1 MSSQINIGIAGTGW
15 IVEKVYIPL
24 ISQLDGLHLISFYEP
39 IEDRKKQAENQ
50 YQHRRYR
57 FFGNYDDFLQSN
69 IDCVIV
75 ATPNY
80 THQELSVKALEKGL
94 DVLCEKPAALSE
106 KEINCVI
113 EAAQKGNAVYMPGFV
128 NRFRHD
134 VKTVKDLIDSQ
145 KIGEVIDIEAGWL
158 RKGGIPRIGSWFT
171 KKERAGGG
179 VLFDLGSHILDICL
193 MLFGTSFKENE
204 VTLKSVYKKE
214 SQKNSAAWLENRK
227 SNDYSIMDVES
238 TVFAAVKAQSQ
249 YLRITLSWNAPVA
262 GDCTY
267 FYISGTKGKIVFRT
281 LFGYSTNKLWD
292 DSSISVIID
301 GQPEETIL
309 KEHSAKCADDAFY
322 HMLLCFI
329 DKVKGR
335 VRKEVYAEDAVKN
348 VCLIEKLYENERIL
362 GGWIR

>member
-1 MSSQINIGIAGTGW
+1 MSRLINIGIAGTGW
-15 IVEKVYIPL
+15 IVEKVYIPIL
-24 ISQLDGLHLISFYEP
+24 SRLDGINLVSFYEP
-39 IEDRKKQAENQ
+39 IEDRKKLMANQ
-50 YQHRRYR
+50 YQHRGYR

-134 VKTVKDLIDSQ
+134 VKTVKELIDSQ
-145 KIGEVIDIEAGWL
+145 KIGEVIDMQAGWL
-158 RKGGIPRIGSWFT
+158 RKGGIPRLGNWFT
-171 KKERAGGG
+171 KKELAGGG

-193 MLFGTSFKENE
+193 MMFGTSFQEKE
-204 VTLKSVYKKE
+204 VTLKSVHKKE
-214 SQKNSAAWLENRK
+214 SQRNSATWFENRK
-227 SNDYSIMDVES
+227 SNDHSIMDVES
-238 TVFAAVKAQSQ
+238 TVFATVKSQSQ
-249 YLRITLSWNAPVA
+249 CLRIALSWNAPVG

-267 FYISGTKGKIVFRT
+267 FYINGTKGKIAFRT

-292 DSSISVIID
+292 DSSISVMID
-301 GQPEETIL
+301 GQPEEKIL

-329 DKVKGR
+329 DKVKGN
-335 VRKEVYAEDAVKN
+335 VRKEVCAEDAVRN
-348 VCLIEKLYENERIL
+348 ICLIEDLYKNERGL
-362 GGWIR
+362 DG